1 MHVQIY
7 VYADLRTFL
16 FLDFLSNSRTFVYQ
30 EQWVYLTENK
40 SKTFQNK
47 YQINIIIININTG
60 NSKRNITWKL
70 DDNL

>member
-47 YQINIIIININTG
+47 YQININTG
-60 NSKRNITWKL
+60 NSKRNITWKFN
-70 DDNL
+70 DNL

>member
-30 EQWVYLTENK
+30 EQWVYLNEK
-40 SKTFQNK
+40 KKKTFQNK
-47 YQINIIIININTG
+47 YQININTG
-60 NSKRNITWKL
+60 NSKRNITWKFN
-70 DDNL
+70 DNL